1 MQHWGREHFASVVTV
16 DLERERELHSLFDRA
31 EPRAM
36 GQELALLKRQAL
48 SPGGSLLFLDE
59 IQACPRALAAL
70 RHFHERLPDLHVIA
84 AGSLL
89 DFALGEY
96 AYSMPVG
103 RVEFLYLHPL
113 SFEEFV
119 LATEGEP
126 MATVLR
132 TYDPGSPLG
141 DALSK
146 RLEDA
151 LRRYMFIGGMPEAV
165 EAYARHGDLLGIQ
178 RLQSAIV
185 QTVQDDFAKYG
196 TRAQQDLLG
205 KALQHVA
212 LNLGHKVKF
221 VNISRERRAADVRSA
236 LDLLMRSRM
245 VHLVRHTAA
254 TGVPL
259 GATASDKV
267 LKGILLDIGLASQ
280 LCGLTVL
287 PPEQLL
293 VVNEG
298 GLAEQFVGQ
307 ELLAS
312 GLPFL
317 DDRLFYW
324 HREARN
330 ANAEVDYVVSVGPDV
345 VPIEVKAAA
354 GGALRSLFQFLQ
366 EKRRRKAIRLYL
378 GTPGVETLRVPGGG
392 SETIELLS
400 LPLYMAG
407 QVRRLAA
414 QFLADRT

>member
-1 MQHWGREHFASVVTV
+1 MS
-16 DLERERELHSLFDRA
+16 
-31 EPRAM
+31 
-36 GQELALLKRQAL
+36 QELA
-48 SPGGSLLFLDE
+48 PGESLLFLDE
-59 IQACPRALAAL
+59 IQACPRALAGL
-70 RHFHERLPDLHVIA
+70 RHFHERLPELHVVA

-96 AYSMPVG
+96 TYAMPVG

-119 LATEGEP
+119 LATDGEP
-126 MATVLR
+126 VATALR
-132 TYDPGSPLG
+132 TYDPGAPFSS
-141 DALSK
+141 ALSR

-212 LNLGHKVKF
+212 LNLGHRIKF
-221 VNISRERRAADVRSA
+221 VNISRERRAGDVRSA
-236 LDLLMRSRM
+236 LDLLTRSRIA
-245 VHLVRHTAA
+245 HLVRHTAA

-259 GATASDKV
+259 GATASEKAF
-267 LKGILLDIGLASQ
+267 KAILLDIGLASQ
-280 LCGLTVL
+280 LCGLTLL
-287 PPEQLL
+287 PPDQLL

-345 VPIEVKAAA
+345 VPVEVKAAA

-378 GTPGVETLRVPGGG
+378 GTPGLETLRVPGDG
-392 SETIELLS
+392 SATIELLS

-414 QFLADRT
+414 QFLADRERIRV